1 MKRLMIQRNRM
12 IKERKY
18 CGDNICHSIILGNTI
33 FIFIVEK
40 NIYSTFIDL
49 LKDTQRARNKTDEK
63 FLFQRDN

>member
-1 MKRLMIQRNRM
+1 MIQRNRM

-40 NIYSTFIDL
+40 NISSTFIDL